1 MRLTNEMKNKM
12 TEEELMEYLERNKWK
27 NRLAT
32 IISDWRLYLMLLPL
46 VVVFFCWKYLPMYG
60 LIIAFKDYNPVTGI
74 TESPFVGLYNFHNLM
89 FGGNSTSF
97 WRAFRNTF
105 VLSFYGLLF
114 GFPFPIILALFFS
127 EIKSNVLRGA
137 LQIFTYLPKFISTVV
152 TTTIIAML
160 LKNGNAD
167 YAMAPGVLS
176 QLFLWLGVPN
186 GAGLLREASAFR
198 AIYHVSG
205 IWEGAGYGSIVY
217 FASIMGISPT
227 NYEAARIDGA
237 NKMSQIRY
245 VTLPGMSSTL
255 VIMLILRIG
264 SLLDVGYEKIILLL
278 EAAGNSNALYETAE
292 VLSTFSYR
300 VGMVGGQD
308 GVAAASDF
316 FNAIIAMLLVIGS
329 NMISRRVS
337 DTSLY

>member
-1 MRLTNEMKNKM
+1 MLTNEMKKKM

-74 TESPFVGLYNFHNLM
+74 TESPFVGLFNFHNLM
-89 FGGNSTSF
+89 FGGSSTSF

-127 EIKSNVLRGA
+127 EIKSNALRGT

-152 TTTIIAML
+152 TTTIIALL
-160 LKNGNAD
+160 LKGGNNEIGF
-167 YAMAPGVLS
+167 APGVLS
-176 QLFLWLGVPN
+176 QLFDLLGVKN
-186 GAGLLREASAFR
+186 ATGLLRDSTAFR

-217 FASIMGISPT
+217 FAAIIAISPT
-227 NYEAARIDGA
+227 SYEAAQIDGA
-237 NKMSQIRY
+237 GKMAQMRY
-245 VTLPGMSSTL
+245 VVLPSILSTI
-255 VIMLILRIG
+255 VIMLIVRIG
-264 SLLDVGYEKIILLL
+264 SLLSIGYETVLLL
-278 EAAGNSNALYETAE
+278 QSNGTMTNAE
-292 VLSTFSYR
+292 VVSTFAISIKDSQRHLSTIPELLNNLTS
-300 VGMVGGQD
+300 M
-308 GVAAASDF
+308 
-316 FNAIIAMLLVIGS
+316 ILVIGA
-329 NMISRRVS
+329 NMISRKAT

>member
-127 EIKSNVLRGA
+127 EIKSNVLRSG
-137 LQIFTYLPKFISTVV
+137 LQILTYLPKFISTVV
-152 TTTIIAML
+152 TTTIIA
-160 LKNGNAD
+160 
-167 YAMAPGVLS
+167 
-176 QLFLWLGVPN
+176 
-186 GAGLLREASAFR
+186 
-198 AIYHVSG
+198 
-205 IWEGAGYGSIVY
+205 
-217 FASIMGISPT
+217 
-227 NYEAARIDGA
+227 
-237 NKMSQIRY
+237 
-245 VTLPGMSSTL
+245 
-255 VIMLILRIG
+255 
-264 SLLDVGYEKIILLL
+264 LLL
-278 EAAGNSNALYETAE
+278 SFSAPANISEAEAE
-292 VLSTFSYR
+292 PPLIKITIGWFVMV
-300 VGMVGGQD
+300 VGIE
-308 GVAAASDF
+308 F
-316 FNAIIAMLLVIGS
+316 W
-329 NMISRRVS
+329 VS
-337 DTSLY
+337 L